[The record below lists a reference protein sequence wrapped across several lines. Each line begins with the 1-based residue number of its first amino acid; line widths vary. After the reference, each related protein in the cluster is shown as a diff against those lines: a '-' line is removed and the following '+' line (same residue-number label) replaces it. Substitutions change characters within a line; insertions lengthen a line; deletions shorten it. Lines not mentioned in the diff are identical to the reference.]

1 MADKDSG
8 RLRFM
13 MFTSFAPAGPPG
25 MAWHHPKAVNF
36 DYLNVADWVRLV
48 QALEAATF
56 DGIFWADHSGVHDT
70 YQGSW
75 ATSVKEAV
83 QFPLGDPLLLTAAL
97 ASATRNLGFAFSA
110 NVIQDHPYAFAR
122 RLSTLDHL
130 TKGRVAWNI
139 VTSFQKSAWMNLG
152 FDAVGA
158 HASRYERAEEY
169 VTVIYKLLEGSW
181 DADAVVRDVGHR
193 VYADPEKVREITHE
207 GKYFKIQG
215 IHTSEPSPQRVPLL
229 FQAGS
234 SADGRNFA
242 SQNAEAIFIAA
253 HNPRGARAVVDDL
266 SSRLAAKGRR
276 PSDVQYFAHRNYVI
290 GSTEAEARR
299 KDARTQEIL
308 SSETTLAFSSSTM
321 GVDLATIELDA
332 PVGDFQTNALQ
343 GQFKAL
349 AEAAPDK
356 RWTFRD
362 VVTYVTRNRFVGTP
376 EQAADELEDWRAAGI
391 NGMNVTLMTGTEDM
405 YDFLEHVTP
414 VFKQRGLMQ
423 KEYAPGTLRE
433 KFFAGTRSESGP
445 RINARHP
452 AARYRSPA

>member
-1 MADKDSG
+1 MNLPDWA
-8 RLRFM
+8 RL
-13 MFTSFAPAGPPG
+13 A
-25 MAWHHPKAVNF
+25 
-36 DYLNVADWVRLV
+36 
-48 QALEAATF
+48 QALEAANF

-75 ATSVKEAV
+75 ATSVREAV

-97 ASATRNLGFAFSA
+97 TSATTDLGFAFSA

-139 VTSFQKSAWMNLG
+139 VTSFQKSAWTNLG

-158 HASRYERAEEY
+158 HTSRYERAEEY

-181 DADAVVRDVGHR
+181 EDDAVVRDVERR
-193 VYADPEKVREITHE
+193 VYADPTKVHEIDHE
-207 GKYFKIQG
+207 GKYFNIRG
-215 IHTSEPSPQRVPLL
+215 IHTNEPSPQRVPLL

-234 SADGRNFA
+234 SADGRDFA
-242 SQNAEAIFIAA
+242 AQNAEAIFIAA
-253 HNPRGARAVVDDL
+253 HNTRGLRAVVDDL
-266 SSRLAAKGRR
+266 SARLKAKGRR
-276 PSDVQYFAHRNYVI
+276 PSDVLFFAHRNYVI
-290 GSTEAEARR
+290 GSTEEEARR
-299 KDARTQEIL
+299 KDATTQEVL
-308 SSETTLAFSSSTM
+308 SSETTLALSSSTM
-321 GVDLATIELDA
+321 AVDLATIDLDA

-362 VVTYVTRNRFVGTP
+362 VVMYIIRNRFVGTP
-376 EQAADELEDWRAAGI
+376 EQAADELEEWRAAGI
-391 NGMNVTLMTGTEDM
+391 SGINVTMMTGTEDM
-405 YDFLEHVTP
+405 YDFLKHVTP

-423 KEYAPGTLRE
+423 KEYVPGTLRE
-433 KFFAGTRSESGP
+433 KFFAGTPSACGA
-445 RINARHP
+445 RINDRHP
-452 AARYRSPA
+452 AARYREGHLGFPTAESAAAKNTISGECRPR